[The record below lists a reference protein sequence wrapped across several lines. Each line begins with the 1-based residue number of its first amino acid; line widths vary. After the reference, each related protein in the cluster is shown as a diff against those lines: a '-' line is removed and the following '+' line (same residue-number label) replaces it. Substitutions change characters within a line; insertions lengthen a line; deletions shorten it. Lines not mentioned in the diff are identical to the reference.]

1 MFRIFGIIGCKI
13 LHCNVFII
21 SYHKKSNIFIP
32 IIIYSAAAG
41 GGGGGAMAAAMVSH
55 FRYMSMFN
63 TVLVSSIVDK
73 YARSYGHK
81 RKSAQKSPKTRGQHR
96 SIA

>member
-21 SYHKKSNIFIP
+21 LYHQNSNIFIP
-32 IIIYSAAAG
+32 IIIYSAGG

-55 FRYMSMFN
+55 FKYMSMFN

-73 YARSYGHK
+73 YARNYGHK
-81 RKSAQKSPKTRGQHR
+81 RKSTQKSPIKLGD
-96 SIA
+96 SI

>member
-1 MFRIFGIIGCKI
+1 MFRFLGIIGGKI
-13 LHCNVFII
+13 LQYNVFVM
-21 SYHKKSNIFIP
+21 SYCKKSNIFKP

-81 RKSAQKSPKTRGQHR
+81 RKSTQKSPKTRGQHR
-96 SIA
+96 S

>member
-1 MFRIFGIIGCKI
+1 MGAKFCITTF
-13 LHCNVFII
+13 LP
-21 SYHKKSNIFIP
+21 YHTYKNSNIFIP

-63 TVLVSSIVDK
+63 TVLVSSIQ
-73 YARSYGHK
+73 
-81 RKSAQKSPKTRGQHR
+81 SALLGNKIMHILGVGQIFL
-96 SIA
+96 SLK